1 VRRITRQTE
10 RGHEDLE
17 VHEMRRV
24 LVLAAMAALIIGTIP
39 SVAGAARADRF
50 TEDGLGMACLLQSEE
65 QGTVYMESQVTAEYG
80 GFAGLYW
87 WEPGLEPFSDL
98 PTLISGENTVTASV
112 EGNSMDA
119 SMELYVFV
127 DDPEG
132 NNYGDPAGQATLSAI
147 FELKGEPIYYSDRSH
162 GSNAQFR
169 YESVQQPLT
178 ATGSLTLPSA
188 TYDDLSECQAV
199 REHVT
204 FFATNPDTFIERS
217 DGIGLT
223 CEWTDADRSVLL
235 FANTE
240 RSSETYSELIVTDAS
255 GEYFSSGDAS
265 LTTEAF
271 SAAWELRSPGG
282 GGDIVPAAV
291 DGEIFGSA
299 TASATLT
306 PTGEGDRIIDRSH
319 DQMTKFTYEILA
331 VSGELSVTTQ
341 LGTANLAMD
350 GEHCTANTAD
360 VLARFSSPH
369 AAGGRPLAN
378 DLPGDAEPIDIG
390 QSVSVSTAGTD
401 TEPEAPCLIDEE
413 GGQFEIPFGHTAW
426 WTMAGTGGDVTV
438 DTAGSDFD
446 TVVGVYVLQGEELVQ
461 VGCVDDV
468 FVEEEGGTLQA
479 RLTVATEAE
488 VTYLI
493 QAGGYGGSTGQLE
506 LSLQ

>member
-1 VRRITRQTE
+1 
-10 RGHEDLE
+10 
-17 VHEMRRV
+17 MRRV

-39 SVAGAARADRF
+39 SVAGAARAERS

-65 QGTVYMESQVTAEYG
+65 QGTVYMESAVSDQYG

-87 WEPGLEPFSDL
+87 WAPGLEPFDDL

-112 EGNSMDA
+112 EGNTMDA
-119 SMELYVFV
+119 TMQLYVFV

-132 NNYGDPAGQATLSAI
+132 NNYGDPAGQATLSAT
-147 FELKGEPIYYSDRSH
+147 FELNGEPITYSSQST
-162 GSNAQFR
+162 GSNARFS
-169 YESVQQPLT
+169 YDLVQQPLL
-178 ATGSLTLPSA
+178 ASGSLVLPSA
-188 TYDDLSECQAV
+188 TYDDLSTCQAV
-199 REHVT
+199 RQHT
-204 FFATNPDTFIERS
+204 TYFATNPDTYIERS
-217 DGIGLT
+217 EGIGLT

-240 RSSETYSELIVTDAS
+240 RSDATYSELMVTDAS
-255 GEYFSSGDAS
+255 GEYFSSGDAI

-271 SAAWELRSPGG
+271 SAAWELRSLGSEG
-282 GGDIVPAAV
+282 EIVPAAV
-291 DGEIFGSA
+291 GGEIFGSA

-306 PTGEGDRIIDRSH
+306 ATGEGDRVIDRSH
-319 DQMTKFTYEILA
+319 DQMTKFVYEILA

-341 LGTANLAMD
+341 LGTVSLPMD

-401 TEPEAPCLIDEE
+401 AEPEAPCLVDEE
-413 GGQFEIPFGHTAW
+413 GGQFEVPFGHTAW
-426 WTMAGTGGDVTV
+426 WTLTGTGGDVTV

-446 TVVGVYVLQGEELVQ
+446 TVVGVYVQQDGEMVQ

-468 FVEEEGGTLQA
+468 LGEEGGGTLQA
-479 RLTVATEAE
+479 SITFGTDADATYY
-488 VTYLI
+488 V
-493 QAGGYGGSTGQLE
+493 QAGGFAGSTGQLE
-506 LSLQ
+506 LSVQ